1 VKTVSPEFVDQLI
14 NFAPTEDARKM
25 GFADGQRD
33 GTVALFNMLQRNKVA
48 YLADEVGMGK
58 TYVALGVMSLVRY
71 LDPHARIVVIA
82 PRENIQRKWVKEL
95 KNFVRNNWRIVGNRV
110 KSLQGEPAWDPVHCD
125 TLIDFVREA
134 MLSAD
139 RDFFLR
145 MTSFSLALK
154 QAESRRR
161 LRQRLF
167 KELRWV
173 NRRTL
178 AAKTPETFR
187 DAFGS
192 ALNAGFPDADL
203 LVVDEA
209 HNLKHGYSARG
220 SIRNRIMGLAFG
232 HPSGRD
238 TAGEQ
243 YRPRA
248 KRLLLLSA
256 TPFEEDYAAIQR
268 QLDVFGFGD
277 AKLRDPDDRHLVSV
291 ARLAMPDV
299 TEHEKR
305 DIVGQLM
312 VRRVSS
318 LRIGGEEHTKNM
330 YRREWRQGGYE
341 RHDNPMRLDDPRQR
355 LIVAL
360 MQKKVAEVLQDERF
374 NNSFQIGMLS
384 SFESFLE
391 TVGSSSRRRRKD
403 DDVDEQDRD
412 PTFDGAQGRDADEKQ
427 GIDTDAITGVV
438 TSYRS
443 RFGRGLPH
451 PKLDA
456 TADAFA
462 AAFDTGEKTLV
473 FVRRVRTVEELA
485 AKLDLRFDN
494 WLRTKMLKT
503 LPDRLGPA
511 VERLFEQYE
520 QERARRPEEQAG
532 RPSAPLVVDAIE
544 PEPDELAEDRAADDL
559 DEGGSESFFAWFFR
573 GAGPPGL
580 LSGAAFQKNRLSSQ
594 GSVYSTF
601 FEDDYVA
608 WLLDRP
614 ADVLTDLA
622 TQVHDERGE
631 LCASLRDRAYYLF
644 RALNTR
650 AEGYPRILVF
660 NAYQR
665 AALERLQE
673 LGGDRGEQARVV
685 LEQAFPDVA
694 SGTRHPP
701 AGFPQ
706 PDDSLGITT
715 FFTEL
720 VKQPALRDQI
730 WPEDASPDFQW
741 RFRRREQRRTLLSGL
756 ARLGAS
762 YIDLYL
768 LAIRKLP
775 SFDLRAQTESSA
787 PQTLARE
794 FVGLLLEQQGHT
806 PGLNAFYELSQAAAT
821 FDLLLAVN
829 FPDVETAPL
838 STLAAKFGD
847 TLQQQVPV
855 GRMHGRVNKRLVRQF
870 RMPGFPLVLASTD
883 VLQEGEDLHTFC
895 RRVVHYGVTWT
906 PSAMEQR
913 TGRVDRIGSLV
924 QRSLDDQPR
933 PADTEWLQV
942 HYPHLQDTV
951 EVLQVR
957 RVLRRLNRFLQL
969 IHNKKGDATESDSR
983 INTAREML
991 EGLEDIKPPEGRL
1004 ESAFPVL
1011 PGWLQ
1016 GSLGPDAVRSNVAL
1030 DQDHLLAH
1038 LEALWTTLLDRF
1050 SIRRLRSA
1058 NKRMLRG
1065 FALMRRNDLLQRD
1078 SESPGTGEK
1087 EFSIE
1092 LRSQAAGD
1100 ATLLRCYSHVG
1111 RLDLKKDALLDDLYR
1126 AQRDFGFV
1134 KVCVRREATD
1144 QTDNISVEGD
1154 LPFHPETTQVGEL
1167 ELLIARTVGAAARLQ
1182 RGLMP
1187 DEAED

>member
-1 VKTVSPEFVDQLI
+1 MKTVSPEFVDQLI